1 MRLQMA
7 GLVVVAAVMSV
18 APTVAQNA
26 NPFLGRWNITG
37 DAPNEANVYWLEV
50 KEDGGKLVAMF
61 LNRGGSPVPGTDA
74 KIENGQLTFGLPGRT
89 DPKPSVSLKAA
100 GGKLTGTV
108 GTPSESVKVTGIRP
122 PTWGACDAN
131 AKHAFGQP
139 VALFDG
145 KAMTA
150 WDVQF
155 KNRPMNWSV
164 EDGTMT
170 NTPPANNLVSKE
182 RFKDFRLEAEY
193 KLSPKGNSGIYLRG
207 RYEMQVLDDAGAPIE
222 AHGHMSI
229 YSRKAPDVNASKPAG
244 EWQAVQ
250 ITLVG
255 NCVTAVLNGKT
266 VHNNARIEG
275 ITGGALDAKETEPG
289 PIMIQGDH
297 EKVWFRKVVV
307 TPITNGSSTK

>member
-1 MRLQMA
+1 MQLQRIA
-7 GLVVVAAVMSV
+7 VVMLGAVMSALPAFAQS
-18 APTVAQNA
+18 APFV
-26 NPFLGRWNITG
+26 GKWNVTG
-37 DAPNEANVYWLEV
+37 DAPNEAYVYWLDV
-50 KEDGGKLVAMF
+50 KDEGGKVSAMF
-61 LNRGGSPVPGTDA
+61 LNRGGSPVPGADV
-74 KIENGQLTFGLPGRT
+74 KIENGELTF
-89 DPKPSVSLKAA
+89 KVSGTGEQPAVALRAA

-108 GTPSESVKVTGIRP
+108 GTSEKSVKVTGVRP
-122 PTWGACDAN
+122 PEWGACNAN
-131 AKHAFGQP
+131 GQHAFGKP

-145 KAMTA
+145 KSMAA

-155 KNRPMNWSV
+155 KDKPQNWTV

-182 RFKDFRLEAEY
+182 RFKDFRIDAEY

-207 RYEMQVLDDAGAPIE
+207 RYEMQVLDDAGTPVE
-222 AHGHMSI
+222 AHGHMAI
-229 YSRKAPDVNASKPAG
+229 YSRKAPLVNASKPAD
-244 EWQAVQ
+244 EWQTVQ

-266 VHNNARIEG
+266 VHDNSRIEG

-297 EKVWFRKVVV
+297 EKVWFRKVTV
-307 TPITNGSSTK
+307 TPITNGTSTK

>member
-1 MRLQMA
+1 MRLPIA
-7 GLVVVAAVMSV
+7 GLILLALAASV
-18 APTVAQNA
+18 APALAQD

-37 DAPNEANVYWLEV
+37 DAPNEGNVYWLEV
-50 KEDGGKLVAMF
+50 KDDGGKPAVMF
-61 LNRGGSPVPGTDA
+61 LNRGGSPVPGTDV
-74 KIENGQLTFGLPGRT
+74 KLSNNELSFQLSANAE
-89 DPKPSVSLKAA
+89 PKPTITLHAA

-108 GTPSESVKVTGIRP
+108 TTKETVKVTGVRP

-131 AKHAFGQP
+131 AKHTFGQP

-145 KAMTA
+145 KSMDA
-150 WDVQF
+150 WGVQF
-155 KNRPMNWSV
+155 KNRPSNWNI

-170 NTPPANNLVSKE
+170 NTPPANNLVSKGK
-182 RFKDFRLEAEY
+182 FKDFRLEAEY

-207 RYEMQVLDDAGAPIE
+207 RYEMQVLDDAGTAPE
-222 AHGHMSI
+222 AHGHMAI
-229 YSRKAPDVNASKPAG
+229 YARKAPDVNASKPAG
-244 EWQAVQ
+244 EWQTTE

-255 NCVTAVLNGKT
+255 NCVTVVLNGKT

-297 EKVWFRKVVV
+297 EKVWFRKVVL
-307 TPITNGSSTK
+307 TPITGGPSTK